1 MVLPLTKKQND
12 YKTISQLYQ
21 HFKSQKRSSRD
32 IFQKILYQL
41 SSKPFDIALALAN
54 IRDKGILN
62 LESFSLILT
71 HPSPF
76 EISSGLIQL
85 HDSELLN
92 IENTK
97 ALERHNSP
105 TGIALV
111 LRLLN
116 SVKLLTPENR
126 TAIQGKNDP
135 HSVASVLLKL
145 FYADLFTQKN
155 FEQVL
160 AHPHLLAINNL
171 VRVYDRQHIL
181 TQTIFEKLMESPQE
195 KNFLCRGE
203 NQLKK
208 FAILPK
214 QTSNSLIYHCG
225 THTAFFPAHK
235 RQSDAASH
243 AKTEL
248 RQACKN

>member
-12 YKTISQLYQ
+12 YQTISQLYQ
-21 HFKSQKRSSRD
+21 HFKSPRRSSRD
-32 IFQKILYQL
+32 IFQKMLYQL
-41 SSKPFDIALALAN
+41 SSKPFDIALALAS

-62 LESFSLILT
+62 LENFSLVLM

-111 LRLLN
+111 LRLLH
-116 SVKLLTPENR
+116 SVKLLTAENR
-126 TAIQGKNDP
+126 AAIQRKNDP

-145 FYADLFTQKN
+145 YYADLFKQRN
-155 FEQVL
+155 FERVL
-160 AHPHLLAINNL
+160 AHPHLLSINNL
-171 VRVYDRQHIL
+171 LRAYDRQHIL
-181 TQTIFEKLMESPQE
+181 TQTKFEKIMGPPQE
-195 KNFLCRGE
+195 KNSLCRGE
-203 NQLKK
+203 NPLKK
-208 FAILPK
+208 PAILPK
-214 QTSNSLIYHCG
+214 QISNSLIYHCG
-225 THTAFFPAHK
+225 TQVSFFPTHK
-235 RQSDAASH
+235 HQSDLAPH
-243 AKTEL
+243 TKNEL
-248 RQACKN
+248 KQTCKN